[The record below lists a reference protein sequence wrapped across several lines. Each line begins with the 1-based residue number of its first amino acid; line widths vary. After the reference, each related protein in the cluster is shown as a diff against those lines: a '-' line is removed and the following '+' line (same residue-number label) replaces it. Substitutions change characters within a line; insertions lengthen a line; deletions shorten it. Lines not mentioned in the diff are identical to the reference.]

1 MDNGNSA
8 PDSVGT
14 VTVAKAGSLEKIFK
28 IFYEPS
34 AVFPALTKKIDWLI
48 PLIIISII
56 GGTLGFYVRPL
67 LALEQEKGIMKNIE
81 KYRESLTTE
90 RYNEIVDN
98 IQSKFAEAK
107 ENKFAWY
114 YPFAIIGV
122 IFLFLVIISGVGIL
136 TGNFI
141 LGGRANFWIVMNA
154 IAYAALVGLLGDVVR
169 NSLMLLK
176 GTAGIYTGLGLL
188 KSMVGSD
195 GFMFYLF
202 RQIDLFTI
210 WRIVVT
216 CIGLG
221 AVYKMKPKKF
231 GYVLFPVWIVLIVLI
246 AVANTFV
253 GGTIIY

>member
-1 MDNGNSA
+1 MDSGNST
-8 PDSVGT
+8 PSST
-14 VTVAKAGSLEKIFK
+14 ETVAVPRAGFMEKILK

-34 AVFPALTKKIDWLI
+34 AVFPALTKKIEWLI

-56 GGTLGFYVRPL
+56 GGTLGYYVRPL
-67 LALEQEKGIMKNIE
+67 LALEQEKGIMQNIE
-81 KYRESLTTE
+81 KYRDTMTTE

-98 IQSKFAEAK
+98 IQSKFTEAK
-107 ENKFAWY
+107 ENKFTWY
-114 YPFAIIGV
+114 YPFLIIGV
-122 IFLFLVIISGVGIL
+122 IFLFLVIITGIGML

-141 LGGRANFWIVMNA
+141 LGGRANFWIVLNA
-154 IAYAALVGLLGDVVR
+154 IAFAALIGLLGDVVR

-176 GTAGIYTGLGLL
+176 GTAGVYTGLGLL
-188 KSMVGSD
+188 RSLVGSD

-210 WRIVVT
+210 WRIAVT

-221 AVYKMKPKKF
+221 AVYKIKPKKF
-231 GYVLFPVWIVLIVLI
+231 GYVLFPVWILFIVLV